1 MKKFSDLREEIK
13 PDVTENNL
21 DEALRSDNVQKLRQL
36 AKLGIISDDHFPTLI
51 RAFGKSSVDDLTYT
65 EKDIIV
71 RAFESMLH
79 HIVDNKQV
87 FNKIKTGLREE
98 EEDGIEESYRAK
110 EKGEF
115 GFDPGHYED
124 EVHDSL
130 HKQGFRRIG
139 DGRYKHKDSGKEVI
153 VAYHDGKASH
163 AFVSEDISD
172 SQHKDKK
179 VSKAF
184 PVLILLRRKAIRL
197 FPDGKKVGLYFS
209 DKLNRYISIPSTGDA
224 VSEETILDE
233 AISNPTPVGPNGEN
247 ASDVISNLKG
257 IVANRQPGHVR
268 FRNGSK
274 MKVDMLT
281 AHALLTTYDRLTHP
295 ENKVHF
301 DKHLN
306 RDNPSFL
313 KMVEFAHKHY
323 LGNMDAAGMSNPGAK
338 RPTPKSSSSSA
349 ASKTKK
355 AAAKKSA
362 KNK

>member
-1 MKKFSDLREEIK
+1 MKRFSDLRQQQPK
-13 PDVTENNL
+13 N
-21 DEALRSDNVQKLRQL
+21 DN
-36 AKLGIISDDHFPTLI
+36 DN
-51 RAFGKSSVDDLTYT
+51 
-65 EKDIIV
+65 
-71 RAFESMLH
+71 FEL
-79 HIVDNKQV
+79 VV
-87 FNKIKTGLREE
+87 EE
-98 EEDGIEESYRAK
+98 EETAPLMTSIDEEDEAASDMTESYRQK

-115 GFDPGHYED
+115 GFDKGHYED

-130 HKQGFRRIG
+130 HKQGFRRVS
-139 DGRYKHKDSGKEVI
+139 DGRYRHKESGKEVV
-153 VAYHDGKASH
+153 VAFHDGKASH
-163 AFVSEDISD
+163 AFVSEDMSD
-172 SQHKDKK
+172 SKRKDKK

-224 VSEETILDE
+224 VSEDMLDE
-233 AISNPTPVGPNGEN
+233 AVSNPYPASPNGEH

-281 AHALLTTYDRLTHP
+281 AHALLTTYDRLQHP
-295 ENKVHF
+295 ENKVHY

-323 LGNMDAAGMSNPGAK
+323 LGNADAAGMSNPGAK
-338 RPTPKSSSSSA
+338 RPSA

-355 AAAKKSA
+355 AASKKSA